1 MYGDDDTHITGQI
14 TFEQVAEAIRHKKY
28 GRDMREA
35 IAQGFEQFIGLL
47 GRVSNLES
55 EYSDLLGKYNDII
68 GRLNDDENEIHNLR
82 GDVNALNQRCDKIE
96 EKHNDDI
103 KALTDKH
110 NEDIKKVQ
118 EQLDRLNNVVF
129 GHVHEV
135 NYDKPRKQDLH
146 DYYEVIDKSKNNH
159 PLNKDPVSHELNYST
174 INGKNNSIEID
185 TGIGNMKGEEL

>member
-14 TFEQVAEAIRHKKY
+14 TFEQIAEAIRHKKY

-68 GRLNDDENEIHNLR
+68 GRLNDDENEIHNLQ

-103 KALTDKH
+103 KALIDKH
-110 NEDIKKVQ
+110 NDDIKAVQ
-118 EQLDRLNNVVF
+118 EQLDRLNQAVL
-129 GHVHEV
+129 GYGEYEV
-135 NYDKPRKQDLH
+135 NYETPHH
-146 DYYEVIDKSKNNH
+146 DSSVTEINMDSN
-159 PLNKDPVSHELNYST
+159 PLL
-174 INGKNNSIEID
+174 
-185 TGIGNMKGEEL
+185 KGE

>member
-14 TFEQVAEAIRHKKY
+14 TFEQIAEAIRHKKY

-68 GRLNDDENEIHNLR
+68 GRLNDDETEIHDLQ
-82 GDVNALNQRCDKIE
+82 GDVKALSQRCDKIE

-103 KALTDKH
+103 EA
-110 NEDIKKVQ
+110 VQ
-118 EQLDRLNNVVF
+118 EQLDRLNQAVF
-129 GHVHEV
+129 GYGEYEV
-135 NYDKPRKQDLH
+135 NYETPHH
-146 DYYEVIDKSKNNH
+146 DSSVTEINTDSNPMLKN
-159 PLNKDPVSHELNYST
+159 
-174 INGKNNSIEID
+174 
-185 TGIGNMKGEEL
+185 

>member
-14 TFEQVAEAIRHKKY
+14 TFEQIAEAIRHKKY

-68 GRLNDDENEIHNLR
+68 GRLNDDENEIHNLQ
-82 GDVNALNQRCDKIE
+82 GDVKALNQRCDKIE

-103 KALTDKH
+103 KA
-110 NEDIKKVQ
+110 VQ
-118 EQLDRLNNVVF
+118 EQLDRLNQAVF
-129 GHVHEV
+129 GYGEYEV
-135 NYDKPRKQDLH
+135 NYETPHH
-146 DYYEVIDKSKNNH
+146 DSSVTEINMDSN
-159 PLNKDPVSHELNYST
+159 PLL
-174 INGKNNSIEID
+174 
-185 TGIGNMKGEEL
+185 KGE